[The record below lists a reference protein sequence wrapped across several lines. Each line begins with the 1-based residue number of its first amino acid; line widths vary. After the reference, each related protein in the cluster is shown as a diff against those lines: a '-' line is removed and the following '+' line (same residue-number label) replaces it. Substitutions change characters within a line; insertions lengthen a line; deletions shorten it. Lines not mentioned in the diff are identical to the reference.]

1 MPSQL
6 PLQHVADPCVTGPAL
21 TVTLAYDV
29 FVPASFEYVQG
40 GKLPGLYGG
49 REECSGGD
57 EAADCWS
64 ARFMWRTDVSA
75 SASLHREL
83 I

>member
-1 MPSQL
+1 
-6 PLQHVADPCVTGPAL
+6 
-21 TVTLAYDV
+21 VTLAYDV

>member
-1 MPSQL
+1 M
-6 PLQHVADPCVTGPAL
+6 
-21 TVTLAYDV
+21 
-29 FVPASFEYVQG
+29 FVPASFEYIQG